1 MADELKIGGK
11 LIAPGESQEILLK
24 ISEFYTAQP
33 VNIPVTIV
41 RGGEEGHKIFLTAA
55 IHGDELNGVEIVR
68 RMMTELDPAHLKGT
82 VFCTPVL
89 NRWGF
94 LSHSRYLPGRRDLN
108 RYFPGD
114 PQGNLADRVAHK
126 IFTEIVQRCEFGIDL
141 HTAGVGR
148 TNLAHIR
155 GDLDDERIRRMAKA
169 FGTEIIIDQPA
180 SGGTL
185 RAAATRAGIPTIL
198 LEAGE
203 TFRFQRAMVA
213 RGVKGIR
220 NVLSELGMIAEKG
233 HEPRFQVIVKVAE
246 WIRSERG
253 GILDIRVRPGD
264 LLYEGSDVATVST
277 PFGKE
282 VTALKS
288 PLTGLVIGITTI
300 PLVQPGD
307 AICHIA
313 KLEKTL
319 PTVEKYCVTAP
330 DGRRHLDLEEGGTA

>member
-1 MADELKIGGK
+1 MMAEELKIGGK
-11 LIAPGESQEILLK
+11 AINPGEAQEILLK
-24 ISEFYTAQP
+24 ISEFYTAQA
-33 VNIPVTIV
+33 VNIPVTVV
-41 RGGEEGHKIFLTAA
+41 RGVEEGPRVFLTAA

-68 RMMTELDPAHLKGT
+68 TIMTELDPSKLRGT
-82 VFCTPVL
+82 VLCTPVL

-108 RYFPGD
+108 RYFPGNPD
-114 PQGNLADRVAHK
+114 GNVAARVAHK
-126 IFTEIVQRCEFGIDL
+126 IFTEIVQHAQYGIDM
-141 HTAGVGR
+141 HTAAAGR

-155 GDLDDERIRRMAKA
+155 GDMDDEKVRKMARA

-180 SGGTL
+180 AGGTL
-185 RAAATRAGIPTIL
+185 RSAATRAGIPTII

-203 TFRFQRAMVA
+203 TFRFQRTMVTKGVS
-213 RGVKGIR
+213 GVK
-220 NVLSELGMIAEKG
+220 NVLGDLGMIEWTAR
-233 HEPRFQVIVKVAE
+233 EPSFQVIVKVSE
-246 WIRSERG
+246 WIRAERG

-264 LLYEGSDVATVST
+264 LIYEGNEIAMVST
-277 PFGKE
+277 PFGRE
-282 VTALKS
+282 VTTLLS

-319 PTVEKYCVTAP
+319 HTVEKYAKEESS
-330 DGRRHLDLEEGGTA
+330 GRRHLPLEEE

>member
-1 MADELKIGGK
+1 MPEELKIGGK
-11 LIAPGESQEILLK
+11 VVNPGESQEILLK

-33 VNIPVTIV
+33 VNIPVTVV
-41 RGGEEGHKIFLTAA
+41 RGAQEGPRVFLTAA

-68 RMMTELDPAHLKGT
+68 TVMSELDAATLKGT
-82 VFCTPVL
+82 VLCIPVL

-108 RYFPGD
+108 RYFPGN
-114 PQGNLADRVAHK
+114 PEGNLAARVAHK
-126 IFTEIVQRCEFGIDL
+126 IFTEIVQRSDYGIDM
-141 HTAGVGR
+141 HTAAVGR

-155 GDLDDERIRRMAKA
+155 GDMGNETVRRMAKA

-180 SGGTL
+180 AGGTL
-185 RAAATRAGIPTIL
+185 RSAATRAGVPTII

-203 TFRFQRAMVA
+203 TFRFQRAMVTKGVL
-213 RGVKGIR
+213 GVK
-220 NVLSELGMIAEKG
+220 NVLGHLGLMEWTPR
-233 HEPRFQVIVKVAE
+233 EPAFQVIVKVSE
-246 WIRSERG
+246 WIRAERG

-264 LLYEGSDVATVST
+264 LIYEGNDIAVVST
-277 PFGKE
+277 PFGRE
-282 VTALKS
+282 VTTLKS

-319 PTVEKYCVTAP
+319 PTVEKYSTEYSP
-330 DGRRHLDLEEGGTA
+330 GRKRLDMEDE

>member
-1 MADELKIGGK
+1 MAEELKIGGK
-11 LIAPGESQEILLK
+11 IISPGEVQEILLK

-33 VNIPVTIV
+33 VNIPVTVV
-41 RGGEEGHKIFLTAA
+41 RGLEEGPRVFLTAA

-68 RMMTELDPAHLKGT
+68 TIMTELDPAKLRGT

-114 PQGNLADRVAHK
+114 PQGNLAHRVAHK
-126 IFTEIVQRCEFGIDL
+126 IFTEIVQHAQYGIDM

-155 GDLDDERIRRMAKA
+155 GELDDERVRRMAKA
-169 FGTEIIIDQPA
+169 FGTEIIMDQPA
-180 SGGTL
+180 AGGTL
-185 RAAATRAGIPTIL
+185 RAAATRAGIPTII

-203 TFRFQRAMVA
+203 TFRFQRSMVA
-213 RGVKGIR
+213 RGVAGVR
-220 NVLSELGMIAEKG
+220 NVLADLEMIE
-233 HEPRFQVIVKVAE
+233 HQVVEPRFQVIVKVSE
-246 WIRSERG
+246 WIRAERG
-253 GILDIRVRPGD
+253 GILDIRVHPGD
-264 LLYEGSDVATVST
+264 LLYDGMEVGVVST
-277 PFGKE
+277 PFGRE
-282 VTALKS
+282 VTTLKS

-313 KLEKTL
+313 KLEKGT
-319 PTVEKYCVTAP
+319 
-330 DGRRHLDLEEGGTA
+330 DGRRRLPLERA

>member
-1 MADELKIGGK
+1 MALKIGGRD
-11 LIAPGESQEILLK
+11 IRRGTVEQILLK
-24 ISEFYTAQP
+24 ASEYYTATP
-33 VNIPVTIV
+33 VNVPVIV
-41 RGGEEGHKIFLTAA
+41 IRGSERGPIVFLTAA

-68 RMMTELDPAHLKGT
+68 TIMTELDPAKLRGT

-114 PQGNLADRVAHK
+114 PQGNLAHRVAHK
-126 IFTEIVQRCEFGIDL
+126 IFTEIVQHAQYGIDM

-155 GDLDDERIRRMAKA
+155 GELDDERVRRMAKA
-169 FGTEIIIDQPA
+169 FGTEIIMDQPA
-180 SGGTL
+180 AGGTL
-185 RAAATRAGIPTIL
+185 RAAATRAGIPTII

-203 TFRFQRAMVA
+203 TFRFQRSMVA
-213 RGVKGIR
+213 RGVAGVR
-220 NVLSELGMIAEKG
+220 NVLADLEMIE
-233 HEPRFQVIVKVAE
+233 HQVVEPRFQVIVKVSE
-246 WIRSERG
+246 WIRAERG
-253 GILDIRVRPGD
+253 GILDIRVHPGD
-264 LLYEGSDVATVST
+264 LLYDGMEVGVVST
-277 PFGKE
+277 PFGRE
-282 VTALKS
+282 VTTLKS

-319 PTVEKYCVTAP
+319 HTVEKYCTTGT
-330 DGRRHLDLEEGGTA
+330 DGRRRLPLERA

>member
-1 MADELKIGGK
+1 MPEDLKIGGK
-11 LIAPGESQEILLK
+11 TINPGETQEILLK

-33 VNIPVTIV
+33 VNIPVTVV
-41 RGGEEGHKIFLTAA
+41 RGVEEGPRVFLTAA

-68 RMMTELDPAHLKGT
+68 TVMTELEPGKLKGT
-82 VFCTPVL
+82 VLCTPVL

-114 PQGNLADRVAHK
+114 PQGNLAARVAHK
-126 IFTEIVQRCEFGIDL
+126 IFTEIVQQSEYGIDM

-155 GDLDDERIRRMAKA
+155 GAMENEKVRRMAKA
-169 FGTEIIIDQPA
+169 FGTEIIIDRPA
-180 SGGTL
+180 SSGTL
-185 RAAATRAGIPTIL
+185 RSAATRAGVPTIL

-203 TFRFQRAMVA
+203 TFRFQRSMVTKGVL
-213 RGVKGIR
+213 GVK
-220 NVLSELGMIAEKG
+220 NVLGELGMLDWTPR
-233 HEPRFQVIVKVAE
+233 EPSFQVIVKVSE
-246 WIRSERG
+246 WIRAERG
-253 GILDIRVRPGD
+253 GILDIRIRPGD
-264 LLYEGSDVATVST
+264 LIYEGNEIGIVST
-277 PFGKE
+277 PFGRE
-282 VTALKS
+282 VTTLKS

-319 PTVEKYCVTAP
+319 PTVEKYSTEYAS
-330 DGRRHLDLEEGGTA
+330 GRKHLPREDR

>member
-1 MADELKIGGK
+1 MADELKIAGK
-11 LIAPGESQEILLK
+11 TILPGETQEILLK

-33 VNIPVTIV
+33 VNIPLTVL
-41 RGGEEGHKIFLTAA
+41 RGAEEGPRVFLTAA

-68 RMMTELDPAHLKGT
+68 TIMTELDPARLKGT
-82 VFCTPVL
+82 VLCTPVL

-108 RYFPGD
+108 RYFPGN
-114 PQGNLADRVAHK
+114 PEGNLAARVAHK
-126 IFTEIVQRCEFGIDL
+126 IFTEIVQQSEYGIDM
-141 HTAGVGR
+141 HTAAVGR

-155 GDLDDERIRRMAKA
+155 GDMDDEKVRRMAKA

-180 SGGTL
+180 AGGTL
-185 RAAATRAGIPTIL
+185 RSAATRAGVPTII

-203 TFRFQRAMVA
+203 TFRFQRTMVTKGVA
-213 RGVKGIR
+213 GVK
-220 NVLSELGMIAEKG
+220 NVLGDLGMLEWSPR
-233 HEPRFQVIVKVAE
+233 EPPFQVIVKVSE
-246 WIRSERG
+246 WVRAERG
-253 GILDIRVRPGD
+253 GILEIRVRPGD
-264 LLYEGSDVATVST
+264 LIYEGNDIAVVST
-277 PFGKE
+277 PFGRE
-282 VTALKS
+282 VTTLKS

-319 PTVEKYCVTAP
+319 PTVEKYSIQSSP
-330 DGRRHLDLEEGGTA
+330 GRRHLPLEDE